1 MIYTCTLNTAID
13 MFVQMENFVTD
24 KVNRSIYDELQ
35 PNGKGVNISVVL
47 NRLNTPST
55 ATGFIGGFTGKFVN
69 DELLKLG
76 IKTDF
81 IEVSGDTRINVFLNS
96 NQGEYKIVNKGPVI
110 SQGKKEELLKKLN
123 NLTTEDTLFVSGSL
137 PMGLD
142 SEILKN
148 IAEISFKN
156 KFRLVLDTSNPILRS
171 LMKYQPFLIKPNE
184 EELQK
189 LFPGLSISNENEI
202 LSAAESLLHEGCE
215 NILVSLGSKGA
226 YFINKTEKYYCT
238 APNGILVNT
247 AGAGDTMLATFYDSY
262 TKTQNFKTSLK
273 KSVASGSSTAFTTG
287 LSNFADIEELMEQI
301 NVTEISTTN

>member
-24 KVNRSIYDELQ
+24 KVNRSLYDELQ
-35 PNGKGVNISVVL
+35 PNGKGVNISIVL
-47 NRLNTPST
+47 NKLNTPST

-81 IEVSGDTRINVFLNS
+81 IEINGDTRINVFLNS
-96 NQGEYKIVNKGPVI
+96 NQGEFKIVNRGPRI
-110 SQGKKEELLKKLN
+110 LQNEKEKLLKKIN
-123 NLTTEDTLFVSGSL
+123 NLTKKDTLFVSGSL
-137 PMGLD
+137 PVGLD

-156 KFRLVLDTSNPILRS
+156 KFRLVLDTSNPILRN
-171 LMKYQPFLIKPNE
+171 LMKYQPFLVKPNE
-184 EELQK
+184 EELQNI
-189 LFPGLSISNENEI
+189 FPRLSISSEDEI
-202 LSAAESLLHEGCE
+202 LKAAEMLLHEGCE

-238 APNGILVNT
+238 APNGTLVNT
-247 AGAGDTMLATFYDSY
+247 AGAGDTMLAAFYDTY
-262 TKTQNFKTSLK
+262 TKTKDFKKALK
-273 KSVASGSSTAFTTG
+273 ISVASGSSTAFTTG
-287 LSNFADIEELMEQI
+287 LSNFTDIEELIKQIKVMEI
-301 NVTEISTTN
+301 NTT

>member
-24 KVNRSIYDELQ
+24 KVNRSLYDELQ
-35 PNGKGVNISVVL
+35 PNGKGVNISIVL
-47 NRLNTPST
+47 NRLKTPST

-81 IEVSGDTRINVFLNS
+81 IKVSGDTRINVFLNS
-96 NQGEYKIVNKGPVI
+96 NQGEYKIVNRGPII
-110 SQGKKEELLKKLN
+110 SQDEKEELLKKLN

-156 KFRLVLDTSNPILRS
+156 KFRLVLDTSNPVLRS

-184 EELQK
+184 EELQR
-189 LFPGLSISNENEI
+189 LFPGLSVSNENEI
-202 LSAAESLLHEGCE
+202 LNAAETLLHEGCE
-215 NILVSLGSKGA
+215 NILVSLGSRGA

-238 APNGILVNT
+238 APNGTLVNT
-247 AGAGDTMLATFYDSY
+247 AGAGDTMLAAFYDNY
-262 TKTQNFKTSLK
+262 TKTKNFKNSLK
-273 KSVASGSSTAFTTG
+273 IAVASGSSTAFTTG
-287 LSNFADIEELMEQI
+287 LSNLKDIENLMKQI
-301 NVTEISTTN
+301 KVTKISTTK